1 MIIMKR
7 LIIGIVVCILIASCI
22 VILPITSTVANRL
35 GETDGILTCSVTKK
49 QSSQTTSPVIWD
61 KETFAAFY
69 SLAQTV
75 NATFHGADPHMEYPL
90 EETSYTLYLDTHKA
104 SPTYWSS
111 RKETFFSTTACDK
124 QRSIFFFERACISPV
139 PQERNSLASLY
150 PSPWGGENFLS
161 ALCAFFWQSM
171 FCSLY
176 GTLPKTL
183 CNFLGISRHKFL
195 CPFVIKREKYFRPFR
210 RRSSSGFEGSPAY
223 YLF

>member
-7 LIIGIVVCILIASCI
+7 LIIGIVVCLLIASCI

-90 EETSYTLYLDTHKA
+90 EETSYTLYLEHPQGRVR
-104 SPTYWSS
+104 PTGSS
-111 RKETFFSTTACDK
+111 RKETFFSTTACD
-124 QRSIFFFERACISPV
+124 IPLTAT
-139 PQERNSLASLY
+139 LY
-150 PSPWGGENFLS
+150 FL
-161 ALCAFFWQSM
+161 F
-171 FCSLY
+171 
-176 GTLPKTL
+176 
-183 CNFLGISRHKFL
+183 
-195 CPFVIKREKYFRPFR
+195 
-210 RRSSSGFEGSPAY
+210 
-223 YLF
+223 

>member
-7 LIIGIVVCILIASCI
+7 LIIGIVVCLLIASCI

-90 EETSYTLYLDTHKA
+90 EETSYTLYLEHPQGESDLLVLTEGNLLFYHGLRYTLDSNA
-104 SPTYWSS
+104 L
-111 RKETFFSTTACDK
+111 FSFWGFPVTN
-124 QRSIFFFERACISPV
+124 SPV
-139 PQERNSLASLY
+139 LSLLKGKNSSVPSAAVLLLDLRGHPPITYSEKRQICAPYYNLDTIPPSILSFSLFSCTLYKARKKDQIISKSKVY
-150 PSPWGGENFLS
+150 P
-161 ALCAFFWQSM
+161 
-171 FCSLY
+171 
-176 GTLPKTL
+176 
-183 CNFLGISRHKFL
+183 RHPDK
-195 CPFVIKREKYFRPFR
+195 
-210 RRSSSGFEGSPAY
+210 
-223 YLF
+223 

>member
-7 LIIGIVVCILIASCI
+7 LIIGIVVCLLIASCI

-90 EETSYTLYLDTHKA
+90 EETSYTLYLEHHLGRPRKTIPAPREMIFYLA
-104 SPTYWSS
+104 SQAYWEIPYFQAMEEGKIPLFSPQENRKPASS
-111 RKETFFSTTACDK
+111 RRKKKD
-124 QRSIFFFERACISPV
+124 
-139 PQERNSLASLY
+139 
-150 PSPWGGENFLS
+150 
-161 ALCAFFWQSM
+161 
-171 FCSLY
+171 
-176 GTLPKTL
+176 
-183 CNFLGISRHKFL
+183 
-195 CPFVIKREKYFRPFR
+195 
-210 RRSSSGFEGSPAY
+210 
-223 YLF
+223 

>member
-7 LIIGIVVCILIASCI
+7 LIIGIVVCLLIASCI

-90 EETSYTLYLDTHKA
+90 EETSYTLYLEHPQGESDLLVLTEGNLLFYHGLRYTLF
-104 SPTYWSS
+104 SFL
-111 RKETFFSTTACDK
+111 KEHA
-124 QRSIFFFERACISPV
+124 
-139 PQERNSLASLY
+139 
-150 PSPWGGENFLS
+150 
-161 ALCAFFWQSM
+161 
-171 FCSLY
+171 
-176 GTLPKTL
+176 
-183 CNFLGISRHKFL
+183 
-195 CPFVIKREKYFRPFR
+195 
-210 RRSSSGFEGSPAY
+210 
-223 YLF
+223 

>member
-7 LIIGIVVCILIASCI
+7 LIIGIVVCLLIASCI

-90 EETSYTLYLDTHKA
+90 EETSYTLYLEHPQGESDLLVLTEGNLLFL
-104 SPTYWSS
+104 P
-111 RKETFFSTTACDK
+111 ACD
-124 QRSIFFFERACISPV
+124 IPLTATLYFLFERACLSPV
-139 PQERNSLASLY
+139 PRNETRWQVCIPLHGAERIFSPPFVLSLAINVLFSLWNAPKNFVQLFGDF
-150 PSPWGGENFLS
+150 PSQIPLS
-161 ALCAFFWQSM
+161 
-171 FCSLY
+171 
-176 GTLPKTL
+176 
-183 CNFLGISRHKFL
+183 
-195 CPFVIKREKYFRPFR
+195 FR
-210 RRSSSGFEGSPAY
+210 Y
-223 YLF
+223 

>member
-7 LIIGIVVCILIASCI
+7 LIIGIVVCLLIASCI

-90 EETSYTLYLDTHKA
+90 EETSYTLYLEH
-104 SPTYWSS
+104 
-111 RKETFFSTTACDK
+111 
-124 QRSIFFFERACISPV
+124 
-139 PQERNSLASLY
+139 PQ
-150 PSPWGGENFLS
+150 GESDLLVLTEGNL
-161 ALCAFFWQSM
+161 L
-171 FCSLY
+171 
-176 GTLPKTL
+176 
-183 CNFLGISRHKFL
+183 
-195 CPFVIKREKYFRPFR
+195 FRPDCRAFDGYPLV
-210 RRSSSGFEGSPAY
+210 SLLFCHDVFLWG
-223 YLF
+223 YLHCRG